1 MKKNNKAKQT
11 IIRTREGSKLTNKKS
26 HKKSDNLIKFD
37 KKKALMMGLVSVFA
51 IVFVSVGTYAIWN
64 AGDGLITDKSS
75 ISTGQIKMS
84 YTEINEVTME
94 NALPMKDE
102 EGKVIDDYFDFQ
114 VLTYMKTNENDNTE
128 RRLSYDITVEPLDIE
143 NPLRDKDIKVYLTRI
158 DNGVETEVEAPT
170 TIDKLVDKIV
180 STQEEV
186 FSNNK
191 GEVITSYRLRAWVD
205 EEVDPARF
213 TEKKYSYKFRV
224 NINGEQYVH
233 DYGNLMYIKRP
244 DKSGA
249 NVPKLTSNMIPVYY
263 DTETNVWRKADANN
277 VKSNWYNYDKK
288 KWANAVTVSN
298 FGSYK
303 AVTSKTD
310 LAVSIDSEVSDYT
323 MNTETHG
330 MYTHFRIRTT
340 TDNGPYYSCCSTV
353 FPDKK
358 NGNFQ
363 MKNASY
369 YNNANLSLKLYCISG
384 EHRSSGSCSEYKN
397 YVYYLYKTA
406 NGDYYFNKFQVYKYT
421 LVPTYSPS
429 KYKIAGSYSLD
440 STTGKFKLN
449 SPITRTY
456 SSSYVNYY
464 MCTDRTSTT
473 CDSIYKIKAVNG
485 AKVTKV
491 DQYVAE
497 KSVGTTSSDNYKVGD
512 EIPMDKISTMWTWIP
527 RYKYTYFNT
536 NTPEE
541 INITFEKGTASTGTI
556 TCNNSV
562 SGSGSVSESCSDST
576 NSGLKT
582 GVSTYTH
589 PAFNFGG
596 TQLTG
601 IWVGKFENSA
611 TLIPNEYLAVDS
623 TILIKPDVPS
633 LRYKAAS
640 NMFKDARMMEK
651 ANNPYSFPQNTSTTF
666 NWNGNLTG
674 DNNNLDTHMMKNS
687 EWGAVAYLSHS
698 KYGINKE
705 VNINNSSL
713 YYTGRSGGDVGG
725 STQINKTYSDQTST
739 NLYNQYGFYT
749 YDGYLLNYN
758 TNTKSKTRDMNKV
771 ASTTGNIYGVYDMSG
786 GAHEYM
792 MGNMVNSSNQF
803 QPSSVQNWTTSTYPL
818 AKYYDSYTYNT
829 SSTTYTRGKLG
840 DATKEMAPTGGSGHW
855 YKDYAIL
862 PYSSNSW
869 FYRGGAYS
877 DSTSSGIFSIYSYYG
892 YYNSNISSRTTLTIQ

>member
-1 MKKNNKAKQT
+1 MKKNNKTKQT
-11 IIRTREGSKLTNKKS
+11 KGHNSCSKSLNKKTA
-26 HKKSDNLIKFD
+26 KKSDRFD
-37 KKKALMMGLVSVFA
+37 RKKALMMGLVSVFA
-51 IVFVSVGTYAIWN
+51 IAFVSVGTYAIWN

-114 VLTYMKTNENDNTE
+114 VLTYMKTNEDDNTE

-143 NPLRDKDIKVYLTRI
+143 NPLSDKDIKVYLTRI

-224 NINGEQYVH
+224 DINGEQYVH
-233 DYGNLMYIKRP
+233 DYVNLMYIKRP

-263 DTETNVWRKADANN
+263 DTETDVWRKADANN

-298 FGSYK
+298 VGNYK
-303 AVTSKTD
+303 TVTSKTD
-310 LAVSIDSEVSDYT
+310 LAVSIDSEVSEYKVESVT
-323 MNTETHG
+323 QG
-330 MYTHFRIRTT
+330 GYWLPRTKIDGVT
-340 TDNGPYYSCCSTV
+340 GIKSCCSSYY
-353 FPDKK
+353 PDNMGSYFK
-358 NGNFQ
+358 
-363 MKNASY
+363 MKNATY
-369 YNNANLSLKLYCISG
+369 TLNTGLSKGLYCMDI
-384 EHRSSGSCSEYKN
+384 EARNVSGSCSS
-397 YVYYLYKTA
+397 T
-406 NGDYYFNKFQVYKYT
+406 GSRVYKITATTNFGTTSYEKFHAYYYT
-421 LVPTYSPS
+421 IVPTYSPS
-429 KYKIAGSYSLD
+429 KYKIGSSYSLN
-440 STTGKFKLN
+440 STTGKFTL
-449 SPITRTY
+449 SGVRTVTY
-456 SSSYVNYY
+456 SSSYANYY
-464 MCTDRTSTT
+464 MCTDKTSTT
-473 CDSIYKIKAVNG
+473 CDSIYKIKTVSG
-485 AKVTKV
+485 TKVTKV

-497 KSVGTTSSDNYKVGD
+497 KSLNTTSSADYEVGD
-512 EIPMDKISTMWTWIP
+512 EIPMSKISTMWTWIP

-541 INITFEKGTASTGTI
+541 INITFEKGTESTGTI
-556 TCNNSV
+556 TCNNSI
-562 SGSGSVSESCSDST
+562 SGSGSVSESCSDSK
-576 NSGLKT
+576 NGGLKT

-611 TLIPNEYLAVDS
+611 TLVQNENSTIDS
-623 TILIKPDVPS
+623 TIVIKPDVPS

-640 NMFKDARMMEK
+640 YMFKDARMMEK
-651 ANNPYSFPQNTSTTF
+651 ANNPYGFPQNTSTSF
-666 NWNGNLTG
+666 NWNGNLTN

-705 VNINNSSL
+705 ININNSSL

-725 STQINKTYSDQTST
+725 STQINKTYPDQTST
-739 NLYNQYGFYT
+739 SLYNQYGYYT

-758 TNTKSKTRDMNKV
+758 TNTKSETRDMNKV

-786 GAHEYM
+786 GAYEYV

-803 QPSSVQNWTTSTYPL
+803 QPSSSVNWTTSTYPL

-829 SSTTYTRGKLG
+829 SNTQYTRGKLG
-840 DATKEMAPTGGSGHW
+840 DATKEMAPTGVSGHW
-855 YKDYAIL
+855 YKDNAYF
-862 PYSSNSW
+862 PYSSSSW
-869 FYRGGAYS
+869 FYRGGSYNYG
-877 DSTSSGIFSIYSYYG
+877 TSAGAFNFNYNGGSYG
-892 YYNSNISSRTTLTIQ
+892 SNISSRTTLTIQ